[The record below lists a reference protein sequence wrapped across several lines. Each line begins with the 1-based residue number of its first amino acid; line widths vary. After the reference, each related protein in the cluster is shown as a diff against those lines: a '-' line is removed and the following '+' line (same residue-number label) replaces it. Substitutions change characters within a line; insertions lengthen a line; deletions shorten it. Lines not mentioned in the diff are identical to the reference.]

1 MSQIYIRGLVQVGVE
16 CLQDYPDHKNKKV
29 RHKSLS
35 RLNNSNFLLLGVF
48 IIKPS
53 AVSSGD
59 LFQWR
64 NLLHF
69 DTGRGG
75 ADWFPSQTI
84 SLYCRRCVWVFP
96 EYACCGL
103 DSKRIVLGLFLHPD
117 KRCLSTTDIWAFQPS
132 LAKVK
137 SGWRQATMNLT
148 ILLNTSRAF
157 PSLHFDS
164 LFLSLFERM
173 LGQLFILF
181 TLLIFHFPASFIFFF
196 SFHIFPSRLWP
207 LPSMTYLWPF
217 WDYLLYLGF
226 EVWCFNCFYWTVFQ
240 VVLSSWPFH

>member
-16 CLQDYPDHKNKKV
+16 CSQDYPDHKNKKV

-69 DTGRGG
+69 DTGGG

-84 SLYCRRCVWVFP
+84 SMYCRRCVWVFP
-96 EYACCGL
+96 AYACCGL

-157 PSLHFDS
+157 SSLHSTVCSFLYLRGCWDS
-164 LFLSLFERM
+164 SSFYSVYWFFIFQPPSFSFFL
-173 LGQLFILF
+173 
-181 TLLIFHFPASFIFFF
+181 FIFF
-196 SFHIFPSRLWP
+196 HPDCGLCHLWP
-207 LPSMTYLWPF
+207 IFDLS
-217 WDYLLYLGF
+217 
-226 EVWCFNCFYWTVFQ
+226 EIIFYI
-240 VVLSSWPFH
+240 

>member
-59 LFQWR
+59 LFQWY

-75 ADWFPSQTI
+75 QTGFPARLSQCTVGGVCVSLPCICLLWFGFQAHCPRAIFASWQEM
-84 SLYCRRCVWVFP
+84 S
-96 EYACCGL
+96 EYNWHLSFSAQPGQ
-103 DSKRIVLGLFLHPD
+103 SKEWMKASDNEFNHFIKHVSSFFLSP
-117 KRCLSTTDIWAFQPS
+117 
-132 LAKVK
+132 
-137 SGWRQATMNLT
+137 
-148 ILLNTSRAF
+148 
-157 PSLHFDS
+157 FDS

-181 TLLIFHFPASFIFFF
+181 SLLIFHFPASFIFFF

-226 EVWCFNCFYWTVFQ
+226 EAWVACVLTVFIG
-240 VVLSSWPFH
+240 LFFK

>member
-59 LFQWR
+59 LFSVTQPSSLW
-64 NLLHF
+64 H
-69 DTGRGG
+69 GG

-84 SLYCRRCVWVFP
+84 SMYCRRCVWVFP
-96 EYACCGL
+96 AYAYCGL

-157 PSLHFDS
+157 PSLHSTVCSFLYLRGCWDS
-164 LFLSLFERM
+164 SSFYSVYWFFIFQPPSFSFFL
-173 LGQLFILF
+173 
-181 TLLIFHFPASFIFFF
+181 FIFF
-196 SFHIFPSRLWP
+196 HPDCGLCHLWP
-207 LPSMTYLWPF
+207 IFDLS
-217 WDYLLYLGF
+217 
-226 EVWCFNCFYWTVFQ
+226 EIIFYI
-240 VVLSSWPFH
+240 